1 MVLKQ
6 VLEKGIGRSSV
17 ANFTTSR
24 RLSVGNTSTPVQ
36 KLIRSL
42 RLTPAVKICNNII
55 KCKHFSIPIHSIM
68 ELLLYDLMST
78 TADLSLLIRQN
89 SIF

>member
-17 ANFTTSR
+17 ANLTTSR

-42 RLTPAVKICNNII
+42 RSTPAEICVT
-55 KCKHFSIPIHSIM
+55 M
-68 ELLLYDLMST
+68 
-78 TADLSLLIRQN
+78 
-89 SIF
+89 